1 MHVLRLWEFPC
12 FFLAMACRY
21 LVFPQKNWIN
31 PFSQRSL
38 FGDHTAVKKP
48 KWPWARDF
56 VFLMSIIGAFQWL
69 FSDGDW
75 AFKWGNKN
83 IVCKNLATGWP
94 NVSNTLRATI
104 NVARCWNEMLSAFGV
119 YLCVSCDMSS
129 KESHDGCWLNYSTVF
144 KYSKR
149 VWLPCLRLILKNLW
163 SPYVQ
168 STLPFSSVLYRFFQ
182 LHCVCWLPWFGI
194 LMKLQGPTAR

>member
-12 FFLAMACRY
+12 LFLAMACRY

-38 FGDHTAVKKP
+38 FGDHTAIKKP
-48 KWPWARDF
+48 KWPWAGDF
-56 VFLMSIIGAFQWL
+56 VFFNEHHPSISVTFFGWRLSILERKQKH
-69 FSDGDW
+69 S
-75 AFKWGNKN
+75 
-83 IVCKNLATGWP
+83 VQNLATGWP

-149 VWLPCLRLILKNLW
+149 VWLPCLRLILKNL
-163 SPYVQ
+163 
-168 STLPFSSVLYRFFQ
+168 
-182 LHCVCWLPWFGI
+182 
-194 LMKLQGPTAR
+194 